1 MSNVLIFMKPKKS
14 FTIEYSNLV
23 ECIATKCGIS
33 EAFNPVYQPDVT
45 PPEFVEFNALWDTG
59 AMRSVIS
66 TEVVRILGLLPVGQA
81 KVYHTNGVSV
91 VKTYLIDILL
101 PNAIEF
107 STVLVTE
114 GILGDT
120 DVLVGMDI
128 ISRGDFAVTGS
139 NGKTKFSFQVPSTH
153 DIDFSEC
160 N

>member
-1 MSNVLIFMKPKKS
+1 MMP
-14 FTIEYSNLV
+14 
-23 ECIATKCGIS
+23 
-33 EAFNPVYQPDVT
+33 PD
-45 PPEFVEFNALWDTG
+45 FVEFHALWDTG

-66 TEVVRILGLLPVGQA
+66 TEVVKILGLLPVGQA
-81 KVYHTNGVSV
+81 KVYHTNGVSI

-120 DVLVGMDI
+120 DVLIGMDI
-128 ISRGDFAVTGS
+128 ISKGDFAVTGS

-153 DIDFSEC
+153 DIDFSKFD
-160 N
+160 

>member
-1 MSNVLIFMKPKKS
+1 MKPFNS
-14 FTIEYSNLV
+14 FTIEYNSLV

-33 EAFNPVYQPDVT
+33 KAFNTVYQPDMM
-45 PPEFVEFNALWDTG
+45 PPDFVEFHALWDTG

-66 TEVVRILGLLPVGQA
+66 TEVVKILGLLPVGQA
-81 KVYHTNGVSV
+81 KVYHTNGVSI

-120 DVLVGMDI
+120 DVLIGMDI
-128 ISRGDFAVTGS
+128 ISKGDFAVTGS

-153 DIDFSEC
+153 DIDFSKFD
-160 N
+160 

>member
-1 MSNVLIFMKPKKS
+1 MKPFNS
-14 FTIEYSNLV
+14 FTIEYNSLV

-33 EAFNPVYQPDVT
+33 KAFNTVYQLDMMPPD
-45 PPEFVEFNALWDTG
+45 FVEFHALWDTG

-66 TEVVRILGLLPVGQA
+66 TEVVKILGLLPVGQA
-81 KVYHTNGVSV
+81 KVYHTNGVSI

-120 DVLVGMDI
+120 DVLIGMDI
-128 ISRGDFAVTGS
+128 ISKGDFAVTGS

>member
-1 MSNVLIFMKPKKS
+1 MKPFNS
-14 FTIEYSNLV
+14 FTIEYNSLV

-33 EAFNPVYQPDVT
+33 KAFNTVYQPDT
-45 PPEFVEFNALWDTG
+45 MPPDFVEFHAQWDTG

-66 TEVVRILGLLPVGQA
+66 TEVVKILGLLPVGQA
-81 KVYHTNGVSV
+81 KVYHTNGVSI

-120 DVLVGMDI
+120 DVLIGMDI
-128 ISRGDFAVTGS
+128 ISKGDFAVTGS

-153 DIDFSEC
+153 DIDFSKFD
-160 N
+160 